1 MEALKMANWGSSIK
15 LGPAQTIFEPVGI
28 TIAHNETLGI
38 YECEGYITG
47 QARTLT
53 ALCIGIVQALK
64 AGKTAL

>member
-1 MEALKMANWGSSIK
+1 MTWGTSIK
-15 LGPAQTIFEPVGI
+15 LGAATTIFESVGI

-38 YECEGYITG
+38 YECEGHITG

-64 AGKTAL
+64 TGQTEL

>member
-1 MEALKMANWGSSIK
+1 MTWGTSIK
-15 LGPAQTIFEPVGI
+15 LGAATTIFEPIGI

-38 YECEGYITG
+38 FECEGYITG

-64 AGKTAL
+64 TGQTEL